1 MDVDICLDMKKTE
14 ETKWGVF
21 PLDEL
26 FDISS
31 TQSSID
37 RNKLTGQTGLTPYIT
52 RTDRDNGIDDFIG
65 SQPSYNVDE
74 GNVITI
80 GLDTQTVFYQPSKFY
95 TGQNVQVLKNGNLN
109 KYVALFIIPLIKVQ
123 MVKFNWGGNGATL
136 GRLKKVTIKLP
147 ITDDESPD
155 YVFMEEYMKK
165 MEQKLLKRYKKYID
179 TKDLENKVGGGNMK
193 EPKWKEFVINDIF
206 DIKPGVRLIKQDMK
220 EGNLPFI
227 GATDSN
233 NGITAFCGNTNSS
246 EDNNVLG
253 VNYNGSVVENFYH
266 PYRAIFSDDVKRFHL
281 KQHADTKNVLL
292 FVKNSILQ
300 QQKKFQYGYKF
311 NEPRMK
317 SQFIMLPVTSDD
329 EPDYDYMD
337 EYMRSIECRLIS
349 RYIDKRLNNIETE

>member
-179 TKDLENKVGGGNMK
+179 TKDLENKVGGG
-193 EPKWKEFVINDIF
+193 
-206 DIKPGVRLIKQDMK
+206 
-220 EGNLPFI
+220 
-227 GATDSN
+227 
-233 NGITAFCGNTNSS
+233 
-246 EDNNVLG
+246 
-253 VNYNGSVVENFYH
+253 
-266 PYRAIFSDDVKRFHL
+266 
-281 KQHADTKNVLL
+281 
-292 FVKNSILQ
+292 
-300 QQKKFQYGYKF
+300 
-311 NEPRMK
+311 
-317 SQFIMLPVTSDD
+317 
-329 EPDYDYMD
+329 
-337 EYMRSIECRLIS
+337 
-349 RYIDKRLNNIETE
+349 